1 MRYQVNYIRIKRIF
15 YLKHKSSFLG
25 SCNLQLFGGVG
36 SVGKTLVLGLGAN
49 VADVYTD
56 VNTGMYYYGLK
67 NVTRSFGETD
77 ITMPAN
83 CFPDDP
89 PVFLCEESDPI
100 WAAVAFS
107 CIQLPALVLAL
118 CAALGA
124 FFIRCTE
131 EEEDYRGYWKI
142 LLAAMVLLIIPFPV
156 VVFTQQIASL
166 FIKSDQMTFLSAVL
180 LFGEGSLEAAPQ
192 LLLLVYAILS
202 GRQPRVMQWVSIF
215 FSIFAISKTSI
226 ELFLSESYDGRTR
239 PREVLRHTDSLN
251 DSMTKGKGI
260 LKILC
265 LWIKFSPAFL
275 ASFLFKVGSIAII
288 CTLLKGYAAIY
299 LVLGILTSFIVAYKT
314 YDTSINIDERI
325 GFSAFYALANVTI
338 LAKCPME
345 NRQTNFRTMMPV
357 STTWLILHTTT
368 LVGLM
373 LWVVALPTSTHFT
386 HWFDQT
392 VFLTKPAILCPV
404 VCVLVLLLG
413 PLSIFCLR
421 CLRTQV
427 LSFEDKEKEEK
438 LLEKKQKVKKEESK
452 EGDKNGCICLPLC
465 KPGVE
470 YEDTV
475 RLFWAAT
482 RTNNCKVKKDEEEGG
497 GKDEAVKATPKKVEE
512 KDVREEGV
520 RLLPV
525 TSA

>member
-1 MRYQVNYIRIKRIF
+1 MNDIRIKRIF

-56 VNTGMYYYGLK
+56 VKTGMYYYGLK

-118 CAALGA
+118 SAALGA
-124 FFIRCTE
+124 FAIRCTE

-288 CTLLKGYAAIY
+288 CTLLKGYAAITRLY
-299 LVLGILTSFIVAYKT
+299 LQNITSK
-314 YDTSINIDERI
+314 
-325 GFSAFYALANVTI
+325 
-338 LAKCPME
+338 
-345 NRQTNFRTMMPV
+345 
-357 STTWLILHTTT
+357 
-368 LVGLM
+368 
-373 LWVVALPTSTHFT
+373 
-386 HWFDQT
+386 
-392 VFLTKPAILCPV
+392 
-404 VCVLVLLLG
+404 
-413 PLSIFCLR
+413 
-421 CLRTQV
+421 
-427 LSFEDKEKEEK
+427 
-438 LLEKKQKVKKEESK
+438 
-452 EGDKNGCICLPLC
+452 
-465 KPGVE
+465 
-470 YEDTV
+470 
-475 RLFWAAT
+475 
-482 RTNNCKVKKDEEEGG
+482 
-497 GKDEAVKATPKKVEE
+497 
-512 KDVREEGV
+512 
-520 RLLPV
+520 
-525 TSA
+525 